1 VELDLGNL
9 LAFDPSAPATRDE
22 AEAKAQATALTQ
34 ALMNALL
41 QLPSEATPVGRV
53 AALPPPSTPLPRA
66 KPLPKPREPTK
77 WEKFAQQ
84 KGIVKRKRSAL
95 VFDENEQGFKRRYGY
110 QRANEGPPV
119 LEAKAGDEVGLIAAY
134 HCYCALLS
142 IGFDGLASGGVNT
155 HVGCRHLH
163 TSRMRCTELSPACA
177 VQVGADPFTE
187 EKAQKRERVKR
198 NKASQLA
205 NLTGARGGAPA
216 GIPASVQLAG
226 SLPEHGRGRP
236 TKRKDMQPMVRRC
249 PTVGQE

>member
-1 VELDLGNL
+1 MKPSNMCFAFGRSRAPEGVELDLGNL

-41 QLPSEATPVGRV
+41 QLPSESTPVGRV

-95 VFDENEQGFKRRYGY
+95 VFDEGEQGFKRRYGY

-119 LEAKAGDEVGLIAAY
+119 IEAKAGDEVGLVSLVLPGVIFPAPDHQWAVAGSASRARP
-134 HCYCALLS
+134 HEHCALA
-142 IGFDGLASGGVNT
+142 F
-155 HVGCRHLH
+155 
-163 TSRMRCTELSPACA
+163 
-177 VQVGADPFTE
+177 
-187 EKAQKRERVKR
+187 
-198 NKASQLA
+198 
-205 NLTGARGGAPA
+205 AP
-216 GIPASVQLAG
+216 
-226 SLPEHGRGRP
+226 H
-236 TKRKDMQPMVRRC
+236 
-249 PTVGQE
+249 

>member
-1 VELDLGNL
+1 MVPGICRSRAPEGVELDLGNL
-9 LAFDPSAPATRDE
+9 LAFDPSTPATRHE

-95 VFDENEQGFKRRYGY
+95 VFDESEQGFKRRYGY

-119 LEAKAGDEVGLIAAY
+119 LEAKAGDEVGLSTA
-134 HCYCALLS
+134 HVVTVTALRRRSAL
-142 IGFDGLASGGVNT
+142 ITRPWVTLPQNT
-155 HVGCRHLH
+155 VCRHAH
-163 TSRMRCTELSPACA
+163 PSGMRCTK
-177 VQVGADPFTE
+177 V
-187 EKAQKRERVKR
+187 
-198 NKASQLA
+198 
-205 NLTGARGGAPA
+205 
-216 GIPASVQLAG
+216 
-226 SLPEHGRGRP
+226 
-236 TKRKDMQPMVRRC
+236 
-249 PTVGQE
+249 